1 MISPPPIHNTLSCA
15 FTPLWPF
22 LFFFIYLFFFAFHF
36 SGKKFVPPPPTFRC
50 RATPLANYKQRS
62 RTTERSF
69 VKSTPIFVMHTHKY
83 GMRTL
88 LVRYAYAMRTLWTL
102 CEDVCSTQLN
112 SYVGK
117 VVRTVSFAIRYP
129 YAELIRCSLTAPYVW
144 VHSIPGDTEEWNFD
158 MNKVTCLS
166 FKTDIIIILFINQ
179 NK

>member
-22 LFFFIYLFFFAFHF
+22 FIFYFFLFIYLFFCF
-36 SGKKFVPPPPTFRC
+36 SLFWKKVCGPPPTFRC
-50 RATPLANYKQRS
+50 RATPLANYKQRA

-102 CEDVCSTQLN
+102 CEDVCSTQLK

-129 YAELIRCSLTAPYVW
+129 YTANCAPCVKHAFW
-144 VHSIPGDTEEWNFD
+144 
-158 MNKVTCLS
+158 
-166 FKTDIIIILFINQ
+166 KTHVKCTFNAW
-179 NK
+179 